1 MSSVESFLVG
11 GRGPLGQDRVCIA
24 LSPQGNRRKHASRE
38 LEDAME
44 KLWDDKLAAQP
55 HLFNGAKFRLA
66 SSALTSTGLQMTW
79 GLTSYKEY
87 ISTCSRP
94 EIVATL
100 RRDGGENPR
109 QHLSMKVGVAA
120 ALVTSDKHVVFL
132 QRSNA
137 VGAYPNMADVPG
149 GHPEPEKVGLHCES
163 DYELSDE
170 LNARCVAELFDSI
183 TAEVEEETNVP
194 RSALSPPLLLGVTL
208 QGSAETPSYAFLIEC
223 ALSVADVQERY
234 VDAQDQYES
243 TRLMFVP
250 VAALSTNTLELTPSA
265 AGCLQLLAELYMKQQ
280 NQNQISR
287 IKTS

>member
-1 MSSVESFLVG
+1 M
-11 GRGPLGQDRVCIA
+11 D
-24 LSPQGNRRKHASRE
+24 
-38 LEDAME
+38 

-66 SSALTSTGLQMTW
+66 SSALTPDGLTMTW

-94 EIVATL
+94 EMVATL
-100 RRDGGENPR
+100 RRDGGDDPH
-109 QHLSMKVGVAA
+109 QHLSRKVGVAA

-149 GHPEPEKVGLHCES
+149 GHPEPEVLAALGLHFDR
-163 DYELSDE
+163 DYVPSDE
-170 LNARCVAELFDSI
+170 LDARCVTELFDSI
-183 TAEVEEETNVP
+183 TAEVEEEINVP

-223 ALSVADVQERY
+223 TLAVADVQDRY
-234 VDAQDQYES
+234 VHAQDQYES

-250 VAALSTNTLELTPSA
+250 VAALSTSTMELTPSA
-265 AGCLQLLAELYMKQQ
+265 AGCLQLLAELR
-280 NQNQISR
+280 S
-287 IKTS
+287 